1 MRLVPLGSHRRRAAV
16 EHAVPCAP
24 VRTNIQMSA
33 LSVVMVSTLT
43 ERDAEVTL
51 RAVDLSAVE
60 LSAVD

>member
-1 MRLVPLGSHRRRAAV
+1 MR
-16 EHAVPCAP
+16 
-24 VRTNIQMSA
+24 TDIQMSA